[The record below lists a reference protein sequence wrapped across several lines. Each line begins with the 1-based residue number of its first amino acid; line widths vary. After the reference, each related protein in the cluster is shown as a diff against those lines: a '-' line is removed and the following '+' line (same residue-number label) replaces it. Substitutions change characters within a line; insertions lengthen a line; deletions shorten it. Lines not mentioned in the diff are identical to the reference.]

1 MSEFI
6 VQGKRKLKG
15 EIRVNGA
22 KNAAGPL
29 LAATLLTDKEC
40 VLKNIPKI
48 SDVLGLI
55 GILESLG
62 KKIEWLDDKTLSLK
76 GGDIDPE
83 KLDFEQISKSRIS
96 VLLIGALIARFK
108 SFKFA
113 RPGGDKI
120 GLRPIDTHLNA
131 LEELGVEVETQ
142 GDFYFFKRKKLEG
155 NLIIFPEFSVT
166 ATENLLLASVMAEG
180 ETILKGT
187 AQEPYIQNLITMLR
201 GMGAVIERIGS
212 HSFKIK
218 GKLELRGTEQKII
231 PDPNEAGTFLLMGA
245 AAAEKIKVSDLIPE
259 HLTIFLLKLKK
270 MGIDFFQGENFIEI
284 SKPDKFRPVNIQ
296 ALPYPGFATDL
307 LPLTVP
313 ILTQAEGKSLIHDPL
328 YENRLNFIHELRK
341 MRADIEVVDPHRA
354 IVFGKTPLQG
364 MTIESRDIR
373 AGASLLI
380 AALMAE
386 GESVIKKIDQIDRG
400 HEKIEERLKKIGVD
414 IKRV

>member
-6 VQGKRKLKG
+6 VQGKKKLKG

-29 LAATLLTDKEC
+29 LAATLLTDREC
-40 VLKNIPKI
+40 ILKNIPKI

-55 GILESLG
+55 SILKSLG
-62 KKIEWLDDKTLSLK
+62 KKTKWLDNKTLSLK

-83 KLDFEQISKSRIS
+83 KLNFEQISKSRIS

-131 LEELGVEVETQ
+131 LKELGVKVETQ
-142 GDFYFFKRKKLEG
+142 GDFYYFKRDKLKG

-166 ATENLLLASVMAEG
+166 ATENLLLASVMVEG

-201 GMGAVIERIGS
+201 GMGALIERIGS

-218 GKLELRGTEQKII
+218 GKSDLKGTEQRII

-245 AAAEKIKVSDLIPE
+245 AAADKIKVSDLIPE

-270 MGIDFFQGENFIEI
+270 MGVDFSQGNDFIEV
-284 SKPDKFRPVNIQ
+284 SRLDKFYPVNIQ

-341 MRADIEVVDPHRA
+341 MGADIEVVDPHRA

-364 MTIESRDIR
+364 VTIESKDIR

-414 IKRV
+414 IKRI